1 MSAATDS
8 LKNYLLVFLK
18 SGVYNLFLLIWHR
31 FTVIKIVN
39 IFYIEFTSIDRYLSI
54 IK

>member
-18 SGVYNLFLLIWHR
+18 SGVYNLFLLI
-31 FTVIKIVN
+31 I
-39 IFYIEFTSIDRYLSI
+39 SISLI
-54 IK
+54 